1 MLHPD
6 LYDVFFV
13 GSSISVESEA
23 LSLSPSDLWPGQR
36 SGLESFFSED

>member
-36 SGLESFFSED
+36 SGLESFFF